1 MALLPGRSRLYLSS
15 RFCSRGAS
23 PVFTSSG
30 SSMPKSS
37 DRLTCS
43 APQTAGIRL
52 MSGLERPVSQLLI
65 VLGLMPILFPSSFCS
80 IPASSLKYRILSQM
94 TGIGGGL
101 TGIPVFMSMTEL
113 VRETDLSIFLRGIGV
128 SFLSSAAVP
137 YVRAADSLSVLLVVL
152 LLRIAGIRFILPYN
166 IKIHVHNKITIYK
179 HNNT

>member
-1 MALLPGRSRLYLSS
+1 
-15 RFCSRGAS
+15 
-23 PVFTSSG
+23 
-30 SSMPKSS
+30 MPKSA

-43 APQTAGIRL
+43 APQIAWIRL

-113 VRETDLSIFLRGIGV
+113 VRETDLSIFLRGMGV
-128 SFLSSAAVP
+128 SFLSSASVP
-137 YVRAADSLSVLLVVL
+137 VCEGYRSVECIDSGVAPAYS
-152 LLRIAGIRFILPYN
+152 G
-166 IKIHVHNKITIYK
+166 NKIYTIK
-179 HNNT
+179 